1 MTTTFGLVA
10 FGLVVGVLG
19 PRLLARSAWPV
30 RSPFLGIVAWQALT
44 LSVFVS
50 LVWAGVTLAAH
61 AVPKTGWLG
70 KVVHA
75 CSVLFGE
82 DGAAKESPVLP
93 AIGAVVAFGSMAA
106 LLGAAQVGR
115 RRQRTQMRRQED
127 LLGVVCVPHR
137 EPDVL
142 ILDHQVPSVFCVPGR
157 GPARVVVSR
166 GALEVLTEAQW
177 RQVLAHE
184 RAHLASR
191 HHLVLRW
198 ADAFATVLRGRLGS
212 GQARA
217 RIAELVEM
225 HADDAA
231 GASNRRDLAEA
242 VVALAGGAHPAG
254 ALGAGGSALSRV
266 RRLTA
271 PAAPLPARARAVIM
285 SGLMVLVLVPAVI
298 ATLPGLASLFVEAC
312 PFLF

>member
-1 MTTTFGLVA
+1 MITTLGLVA
-10 FGLVVGVLG
+10 FGLAAGLLG

-30 RSPFLGIVAWQALT
+30 RSPFLGIVAWQVLT

-50 LVWAGVTLAAH
+50 LVWAGVTMAAH
-61 AVPKTGWLG
+61 AVPETGWLA
-70 KVVHA
+70 KAVHA
-75 CSVLFGE
+75 CSVLLSE
-82 DGAAKESPVLP
+82 DSAAKENWVLP
-93 AIGAVVAFGSMAA
+93 AMGAVVAFGSVAA
-106 LLGAAQVGR
+106 LLGAAQVGW
-115 RRQRTQMRRQED
+115 RRQRRQVRRQED

-142 ILDHQVPSVFCVPGR
+142 VLEHEVPSAFCVPGR

-166 GALEVLTEAQW
+166 GALEVLTETQW

-184 RAHLASR
+184 RAHLAAR

-217 RIAELVEM
+217 QIAELVEM

-242 VVALAGGAHPAG
+242 VVALAGGAHPVG

-266 RRLTA
+266 RRLTV
-271 PAAPLPARARAVIM
+271 PAAPVPARTR
-285 SGLMVLVLVPAVI
+285 VLVTAGLTVLMLFPAVI

-312 PFLF
+312 LFPF